1 MKTIFLPLLNRLRSS
16 SGVMIPTNKPTDS
29 ALSLLGKDANNV
41 TQTAAVL
48 GISPGAMLAAAWRVL
63 ERQSTDAQPWPA
75 IAGGWCD
82 EASATRQDVIL
93 AAVRIDADHR
103 RKRKVA
109 A

>member
-1 MKTIFLPLLNRLRSS
+1 MRTHTKQT
-16 SGVMIPTNKPTDS
+16 TDH
-29 ALSLLGKDANNV
+29 ALALLGREANNV
-41 TQTAAVL
+41 TQTADTL
-48 GISPGAMLAAAWRVL
+48 GISPGALLAAAWQVL

>member
-1 MKTIFLPLLNRLRSS
+1 MRTHTKQT
-16 SGVMIPTNKPTDS
+16 TDH
-29 ALSLLGKDANNV
+29 ALALLGREANNV
-41 TQTAAVL
+41 TQTADTL
-48 GISPGAMLAAAWRVL
+48 GISPGALLAAALQVL

-93 AAVRIDADHR
+93 AAVRLDATLR
-103 RKRKVA
+103 SRKA

>member
-1 MKTIFLPLLNRLRSS
+1 MKTH
-16 SGVMIPTNKPTDS
+16 TDS
-29 ALSLLGKDANNV
+29 TA
-41 TQTAAVL
+41 TAALAMLGRDGDTITSTANAL
-48 GISPGAMLAAAWRVL
+48 GIHPAAMLAAAWRVL
-63 ERQSTDAQPWPA
+63 ERQNADAQPWPQ

-103 RKRKVA
+103 RKRRDA